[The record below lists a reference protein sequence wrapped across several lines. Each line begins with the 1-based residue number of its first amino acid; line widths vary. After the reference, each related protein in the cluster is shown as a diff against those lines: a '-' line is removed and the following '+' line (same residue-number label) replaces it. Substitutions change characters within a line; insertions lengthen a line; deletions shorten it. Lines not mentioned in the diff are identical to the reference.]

1 MPTHSNTN
9 EEGKN
14 EMLVQSKEEPY
25 SSIIP
30 GDSLDSSEGKLDPA
44 PLSDRPHQFKPFQG
58 HDNL

>member
-1 MPTHSNTN
+1 
-9 EEGKN
+9 
-14 EMLVQSKEEPY
+14 MLVQSKEEPY